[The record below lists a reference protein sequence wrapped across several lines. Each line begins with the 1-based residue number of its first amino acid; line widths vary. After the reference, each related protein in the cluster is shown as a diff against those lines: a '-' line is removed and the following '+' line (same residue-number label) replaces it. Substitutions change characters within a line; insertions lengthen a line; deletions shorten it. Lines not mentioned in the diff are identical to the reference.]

1 MLFNVMHHHLRVAQQ
16 HNWLGIGLVI
26 KTSIKM
32 SHVQLPVEA
41 QLHNNSVQVVHTLV
55 HMSPSSIIWYWSMD
69 GETLQLG
76 R

>member
-16 HNWLGIGLVI
+16 HNWLGIGLAI
-26 KTSIKM
+26 KT

-41 QLHNNSVQVVHTLV
+41 RLHNNSGQVVHTLV

-69 GETLQLG
+69 GETPQLG